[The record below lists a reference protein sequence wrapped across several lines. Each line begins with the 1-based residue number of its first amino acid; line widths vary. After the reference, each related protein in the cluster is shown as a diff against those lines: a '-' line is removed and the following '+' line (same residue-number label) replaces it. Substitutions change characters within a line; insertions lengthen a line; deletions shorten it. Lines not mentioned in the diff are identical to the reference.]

1 MLRMMFKRLGRDFYE
16 RWAVNVAK
24 DLLGKLLIRRIDG
37 RVLVG
42 RIVEVEAYRG
52 SDDPASHAYRGK
64 TERNKIMFD
73 RGGLVYIYLAYGIH
87 RLLNVTA
94 EPPGRPAAVL
104 IRALEPIDGI
114 EVMMRFRGTSDLR
127 ALTSG
132 PGKLTEALKIGLE
145 LNGLD
150 LTMSDELFIA
160 DDGFKDFEMASSPRI
175 GVRDRRKWRFYIKGN
190 RFVSRPEKS
199 S

>member
-1 MLRMMFKRLGRDFYE
+1 MMFKRLGRDFYE
-16 RWAVNVAK
+16 RWAVDVAR
-24 DLLGKLLIRRIDG
+24 DLLGKLLVRRIDG
-37 RVLVG
+37 RILVG

-73 RGGLVYIYLAYGIH
+73 RGGLAYIYLAYGIH

-94 EPPGRPAAVL
+94 EPLGKPAAVL

-114 EVMMRFRGTSDLR
+114 EVMMRFRGTSDLS

-150 LTMSDELFIA
+150 LTTSDELFIA
-160 DDGFKDFEMASSPRI
+160 DDGFRGFEVGSSPRI
-175 GVRDRRKWRFYIKGN
+175 GVKDRRKWRFYIKGN

>member
-1 MLRMMFKRLGRDFYE
+1 MLKMIFKRLNRDFYE
-16 RWAVNVAK
+16 RWVVDVAK
-24 DLLGKLLIRRIDG
+24 DLLGKLLIRRINDQI
-37 RVLVG
+37 LIG

-64 TERNKIMFD
+64 TERNKVMFD
-73 RGGLVYIYLAYGIH
+73 RGGLAYIYQAYGIH

-94 EPPGRPAAVL
+94 EPPGSPAAVL
-104 IRALEPIDGI
+104 IRALEPIKGI
-114 EVMMRFRGTSDLR
+114 DAMVKFRGISDLR

-132 PGKLTEALKIGLE
+132 PGRLTEALSIGLE

-150 LTMSDELFIA
+150 LTTSDELFIA
-160 DDGFKDFEMASSPRI
+160 DDGFRGFKIVSSSRI
-175 GVRDRRKWRFYIKGN
+175 GVRDKRRWRFYIEGN
-190 RFVSRPEKS
+190 EFVSRPGKS

>member
-1 MLRMMFKRLGRDFYE
+1 MMFKRLGRDFYE
-16 RWAVNVAK
+16 RWAVDVAK
-24 DLLGKLLIRRIDG
+24 DLLGKLLVRRING

-64 TERNKIMFD
+64 TQRNKIMFD
-73 RGGLVYIYLAYGIH
+73 RGGLAYIYLAYGIH

-94 EPPGRPAAVL
+94 EPPGKPAAVL
-104 IRALEPIDGI
+104 IRALEPINGI
-114 EVMMRFRGTSDLR
+114 EAMMRFRGTSDLR

-150 LTMSDELFIA
+150 LTTSDELFIA
-160 DDGFKDFEMASSPRI
+160 DDGFRGFEVGSSPRI

>member
-87 RLLNVTA
+87 RLLNVTT
-94 EPPGRPAAVL
+94 EPPGKPAAVL

-150 LTMSDELFIA
+150 LITSDKLFIA
-160 DDGFKDFEMASSPRI
+160 DDGFKDFEMGSSPRI
-175 GVRDRRKWRFYIKGN
+175 GVRDRRRRFYIKGN

>member
-1 MLRMMFKRLGRDFYE
+1 MMFKRLGRDFYE
-16 RWAVNVAK
+16 RWAVDVAK
-24 DLLGKLLIRRIDG
+24 DLLGKLLVRRIDG
-37 RVLVG
+37 RALVG

-73 RGGLVYIYLAYGIH
+73 RGGLAYIYLAYGIH

-94 EPPGRPAAVL
+94 EPLGKPAAVL

-114 EVMMRFRGTSDLR
+114 EVMMRFRGTSDLS
-127 ALTSG
+127 ALMSG

-150 LTMSDELFIA
+150 LTTSDELFIA
-160 DDGFKDFEMASSPRI
+160 DDGFRGFEVGSSPRI
-175 GVRDRRKWRFYIKGN
+175 GVKDRRKWRFYIKGN

>member
-1 MLRMMFKRLGRDFYE
+1 MTLRKLGRDFYE
-16 RWAVNVAK
+16 RWVVNVAR
-24 DLLGKLLIRRIDG
+24 DLLGKLLVRRIDG
-37 RVLVG
+37 KVLVG

-64 TERNKIMFD
+64 TERNKVMFD
-73 RGGLVYIYLAYGIH
+73 RGGLAYIYLAYGIH

-94 EPPGRPAAVL
+94 EPPGKPAAVL
-104 IRALEPIDGI
+104 IRALEPLGGI
-114 EVMMRFRGTSDLR
+114 EVMMGLRGTSDLR

-132 PGKLTEALKIGLE
+132 PGRLTEALKIGLE

-150 LTMSDELFIA
+150 LTSSDELFIA
-160 DDGFKDFEMASSPRI
+160 DDGFRGFKVGSSPRI
-175 GVRDRRKWRFYIKGN
+175 GVRDRRKWRFYIRGS
-190 RFVSRPEKS
+190 RFLSRPEKS

>member
-1 MLRMMFKRLGRDFYE
+1 MMFKRLGRDFYE
-16 RWAVNVAK
+16 RWAVDVAK
-24 DLLGKLLIRRIDG
+24 DLLGKLLVRRIDG
-37 RVLVG
+37 RILVG

-73 RGGLVYIYLAYGIH
+73 RGGLAYIYLAYGIH

-94 EPPGRPAAVL
+94 EPLGKPAAVL

-114 EVMMRFRGTSDLR
+114 EVMMRFRGTSDLS

-150 LTMSDELFIA
+150 LTTSDELFIA
-160 DDGFKDFEMASSPRI
+160 DDGFRGFEMGSSPRI
-175 GVRDRRKWRFYIKGN
+175 GVKDRRKWRFYIKGN

>member
-16 RWAVNVAK
+16 RWAVDVAK

-94 EPPGRPAAVL
+94 EPPGRPAAVR

-150 LTMSDELFIA
+150 LITSDKLFIA
-160 DDGFKDFEMASSPRI
+160 DDGFKDFEMGSGPRI

>member
-1 MLRMMFKRLGRDFYE
+1 MTLRKLGRDFYE
-16 RWAVNVAK
+16 RWVVNVAR
-24 DLLGKLLIRRIDG
+24 DLLGKLLVRRIDG
-37 RVLVG
+37 KVLVG

-64 TERNKIMFD
+64 TERNKVMFD
-73 RGGLVYIYLAYGIH
+73 RGGLAYIYLAYGIH

-94 EPPGRPAAVL
+94 EPPGKPAAVL
-104 IRALEPIDGI
+104 IRALEPLGGI
-114 EVMMRFRGTSDLR
+114 EVMMGFRGTSDLR

-132 PGKLTEALKIGLE
+132 PGRLTEALKIGLE

-150 LTMSDELFIA
+150 LTSSDELFIA
-160 DDGFKDFEMASSPRI
+160 DDGFRGFEVGSSPRI
-175 GVRDRRKWRFYIKGN
+175 GVRDRRKWRFYIRGS
-190 RFVSRPEKS
+190 RFLSRPEKS

>member
-1 MLRMMFKRLGRDFYE
+1 MTLRRLGRDFYE
-16 RWAVNVAK
+16 RWVVNVAR

-37 RVLVG
+37 KVLIG

-64 TERNKIMFD
+64 TERNKVMFD
-73 RGGLVYIYLAYGIH
+73 RGGLAYIYLAYGIH

-94 EPPGRPAAVL
+94 EPPGKPAAVL
-104 IRALEPIDGI
+104 IRALEPLGGI
-114 EVMMRFRGTSDLR
+114 EVMMGFRGTSDLR

-132 PGKLTEALKIGLE
+132 PGRLTEALKIGLE

-150 LTMSDELFIA
+150 LTSSDELFIA
-160 DDGFKDFEMASSPRI
+160 DDGFGGFEVGSSPRI
-175 GVRDRRKWRFYIKGN
+175 GVRDRRKWRFYIRRS
-190 RFVSRPEKS
+190 RFLSRPEKS

>member
-1 MLRMMFKRLGRDFYE
+1 MMFKRLGRDFYE
-16 RWAVNVAK
+16 RWAVDVAK
-24 DLLGKLLIRRIDG
+24 DLLGKLLVRRIDG
-37 RVLVG
+37 RALVG

-73 RGGLVYIYLAYGIH
+73 RGGLAYIYLAYGIH

-94 EPPGRPAAVL
+94 EPLGKPAAVL

-114 EVMMRFRGTSDLR
+114 EVMMRFRGTSDLS

-150 LTMSDELFIA
+150 LTTSDELFIA
-160 DDGFKDFEMASSPRI
+160 DDGFRGFEMGSSPRI
-175 GVRDRRKWRFYIKGN
+175 GVKDRRKWRFYIKGN

>member
-1 MLRMMFKRLGRDFYE
+1 MLEMTLRRLGRDFYE
-16 RWAVNVAK
+16 RWVVNVAR

-64 TERNKIMFD
+64 TERNKVMFD
-73 RGGLVYIYLAYGIH
+73 RGGLAYIYLAYGVH

-94 EPPGRPAAVL
+94 EPPGKPAAVL
-104 IRALEPIDGI
+104 IRALEPLGGI
-114 EVMMRFRGTSDLR
+114 KVMMGFRGTSDLR

-132 PGKLTEALKIGLE
+132 PGRLTEALKIGLE

-150 LTMSDELFIA
+150 LTSSDELFIA
-160 DDGFKDFEMASSPRI
+160 DDGFGGFEVGSSPRI
-175 GVRDRRKWRFYIKGN
+175 GVRDGRKWRFYIRGS
-190 RFVSRPEKS
+190 RFLSRPEKS

>member
-1 MLRMMFKRLGRDFYE
+1 MTLRRLGRDFYE
-16 RWAVNVAK
+16 RWAVNVAR

-37 RVLVG
+37 KVLMG

-64 TERNKIMFD
+64 TERNKVMFD
-73 RGGLVYIYLAYGIH
+73 RGGLAYIYLAYGVH

-94 EPPGRPAAVL
+94 EPPGKPAAVL
-104 IRALEPIDGI
+104 IRALEPLDGI
-114 EVMMRFRGTSDLR
+114 EVMMEFRGTSDLR

-132 PGKLTEALKIGLE
+132 PGRLTEALKIGLE

-150 LTMSDELFIA
+150 LTSSDELFIA
-160 DDGFKDFEMASSPRI
+160 DDGFRGFEVGSSPRI
-175 GVRDRRKWRFYIKGN
+175 GVRDRRKWRFYIRGS
-190 RFVSRPEKS
+190 RFLSRPEKS

>member
-1 MLRMMFKRLGRDFYE
+1 MFKRLGRDFYE
-16 RWAVNVAK
+16 RWAVDVAK
-24 DLLGKLLIRRIDG
+24 ELLGKLLIRRIEG

-73 RGGLVYIYLAYGIH
+73 RGGLAYIYLAYGIH

-94 EPPGRPAAVL
+94 EPPGKPAAVL

-150 LTMSDELFIA
+150 LTTSDELFIA
-160 DDGFKDFEMASSPRI
+160 DDGFRGFEMGSSPRI
-175 GVRDRRKWRFYIKGN
+175 GVKDRRKWRFYIKGN

>member
-1 MLRMMFKRLGRDFYE
+1 MTLRRLGRDFYE
-16 RWAVNVAK
+16 RWVVNVAR

-37 RVLVG
+37 KVLMG

-64 TERNKIMFD
+64 TERNKVMFD
-73 RGGLVYIYLAYGIH
+73 RGGLAYIYLAYGIH

-94 EPPGRPAAVL
+94 EPPGEPAAVL
-104 IRALEPIDGI
+104 IRALEPLGGI
-114 EVMMRFRGTSDLR
+114 EVMMSFRGTSDLR

-132 PGKLTEALKIGLE
+132 PGRLTEALKIGLE

-150 LTMSDELFIA
+150 LTSSDELFIA
-160 DDGFKDFEMASSPRI
+160 DDGFGGFEVGSSPRI
-175 GVRDRRKWRFYIKGN
+175 GVRDRRKWRFYIRGS
-190 RFVSRPEKS
+190 RFLSRPEKS

>member
-1 MLRMMFKRLGRDFYE
+1 MFKRLGRDFYE
-16 RWAVNVAK
+16 RWAVDVAK

-73 RGGLVYIYLAYGIH
+73 RGGLAYIYLAYGIH

-94 EPPGRPAAVL
+94 EPPGKPAAVL

-132 PGKLTEALKIGLE
+132 PGRLTEALKIGLE

-160 DDGFKDFEMASSPRI
+160 DDGFKDFETGSSPRI

>member
-1 MLRMMFKRLGRDFYE
+1 MLRIMFKRLGRDFYE
-16 RWAVNVAK
+16 RWAVEVAR

-73 RGGLVYIYLAYGIH
+73 RGGLAYIYLAYGIH

-94 EPPGRPAAVL
+94 EPPGKPAAVL
-104 IRALEPIDGI
+104 IRALEPINGI
-114 EVMMRFRGTSDLR
+114 EAMMRFRGTSDLR

-150 LTMSDELFIA
+150 LTTSDELFIA
-160 DDGFKDFEMASSPRI
+160 DDGFRGFEMGSSPRI
-175 GVRDRRKWRFYIKGN
+175 GVNDRRKWRFYIKGN

>member
-1 MLRMMFKRLGRDFYE
+1 MTLRKLGRDFYE
-16 RWAVNVAK
+16 RWVVNVAR
-24 DLLGKLLIRRIDG
+24 DLLGKLLVRRIDG
-37 RVLVG
+37 KVLVG

-64 TERNKIMFD
+64 TERNKVMFD
-73 RGGLVYIYLAYGIH
+73 RGGLAYIYLAYGIH

-94 EPPGRPAAVL
+94 EPPGKPAAVL
-104 IRALEPIDGI
+104 IRALEPLGGI
-114 EVMMRFRGTSDLR
+114 EVMMGLRGTSDLR

-132 PGKLTEALKIGLE
+132 PGRLTEALKIGLE

-150 LTMSDELFIA
+150 LTSSDELFIA
-160 DDGFKDFEMASSPRI
+160 DDGFRGFEVGSSPRI
-175 GVRDRRKWRFYIKGN
+175 GVRDRRKWRFYIRGS
-190 RFVSRPEKS
+190 RFLSRPEKS

>member
-1 MLRMMFKRLGRDFYE
+1 MTLRRLGRDFYE
-16 RWAVNVAK
+16 RWVVNVAR

-37 RVLVG
+37 KVLMG

-64 TERNKIMFD
+64 TERNKVMFD
-73 RGGLVYIYLAYGIH
+73 RGGLAYIYLAYGIH

-94 EPPGRPAAVL
+94 EPPGKPAAVL
-104 IRALEPIDGI
+104 IRALEPLDGI
-114 EVMMRFRGTSDLR
+114 EVMMEFRGTSDLR

-132 PGKLTEALKIGLE
+132 PGRLTEALKIGLE

-150 LTMSDELFIA
+150 LTSSDELFIA
-160 DDGFKDFEMASSPRI
+160 DDGFRGFEVGSSPRI
-175 GVRDRRKWRFYIKGN
+175 GVRDRRKWRFYIRGS
-190 RFVSRPEKS
+190 RFLSRPEKS

>member
-16 RWAVNVAK
+16 RWAVDVAK

-73 RGGLVYIYLAYGIH
+73 RGGLAYIYLAYGIH

-94 EPPGRPAAVL
+94 EPPGKPAAVL

-150 LTMSDELFIA
+150 LTTSDELFIA
-160 DDGFKDFEMASSPRI
+160 DDGFRGFEMGSSPRI
-175 GVRDRRKWRFYIKGN
+175 GVKDRKKWRFYIKGN

>member
-1 MLRMMFKRLGRDFYE
+1 MTLRRLGRDFYE
-16 RWAVNVAK
+16 RWVVNVAR

-37 RVLVG
+37 KVLMG

-64 TERNKIMFD
+64 TERNKVMFD
-73 RGGLVYIYLAYGIH
+73 RGGLAYIYLAYGVH

-94 EPPGRPAAVL
+94 EPPGEPAAVL
-104 IRALEPIDGI
+104 IRALEPLGGI
-114 EVMMRFRGTSDLR
+114 EVMMSFRGTSDLR

-132 PGKLTEALKIGLE
+132 PGRLTEALKIGLE

-150 LTMSDELFIA
+150 LTSSDELFIA
-160 DDGFKDFEMASSPRI
+160 DDGFRGFEVGSSPRI
-175 GVRDRRKWRFYIKGN
+175 GVRDRRKWRFYIRGS
-190 RFVSRPEKS
+190 RFLSRPEKS